1 MLPVEI
7 NNSLSFAA
15 NNILIVA
22 ATEAIYTLPVSSI
35 IRIQA
40 MSNYSRIYL
49 SNNRTITVAKV
60 LDWFQK
66 KNSMQTFVRTHRTH
80 LVNKNFIQQI
90 KTIGNT
96 GSFVFLFNG
105 EKISVSRRRK
115 KMIRDAFSIA
125 C

>member
-1 MLPVEI
+1 MPTKEI
-7 NNSLSFAA
+7 NSTVSFAA

-22 ATEAIYTLPVSSI
+22 ATEAIYTLPVESI

-66 KNSMQTFVRTHRTH
+66 KNCLQTFVRTHRTH

-90 KTIGNT
+90 KTTGNA

-105 EKISVSRRRK
+105 DKISVSRRRK
-115 KMIRDAFSIA
+115 KMTEAAFGIA

>member
-1 MLPVEI
+1 MPIVKINDGLP
-7 NNSLSFAA
+7 FTA
-15 NNILIVA
+15 NNILVVA
-22 ATEAIYTLPVSSI
+22 ATEAIYTLPVESI

-66 KNSMQTFVRTHRTH
+66 KNCLHTFVRTHRTH

-90 KTIGNT
+90 KTTGNA

-115 KMIRDAFSIA
+115 KMTEAAFGIA

>member
-1 MLPVEI
+1 MPTVKINDGLP
-7 NNSLSFAA
+7 FTA
-15 NNILIVA
+15 NNILVVA
-22 ATEAIYTLPVSSI
+22 ATEAIYTLPVESI

-40 MSNYSRIYL
+40 ISNYSKIYL

-60 LDWFQK
+60 LHWFQK
-66 KNSMQTFVRTHRTH
+66 KNCMQTFVRTHRTH

-90 KTIGNT
+90 KIIGNA
-96 GSFVFLFNG
+96 GSFAFLFNG

-115 KMIRDAFSIA
+115 KMIRDAFGIA